1 MGRISLFSEPESVL
15 IKTTLVKSLQRHCGQ
30 LTDHALIKTSM
41 DNPAEEIRFLEVQSS
56 GSQIRNYLISYR
68 PVRIITVNTTP
79 ANPYLVCV
87 TFQEPEL
94 QLPPSLQNPAHQLV
108 AVDTKVSNK
117 YEFKM
122 AKF

>member
-1 MGRISLFSEPESVL
+1 MVSSQ
-15 IKTTLVKSLQRHCGQ
+15 TLLLSKQVWTIQQKKLGSWKFNL
-30 LTDHALIKTSM
+30 
-41 DNPAEEIRFLEVQSS
+41 AEARFEIH
-56 GSQIRNYLISYR
+56 LISYR
-68 PVRIITVNTTP
+68 SIRIMTVNTTP
-79 ANPYLVCV
+79 ANPYLMCV

-108 AVDTKVSNK
+108 AVDTKISNK